1 MVSWPGSI
9 AQGAIR
15 VEANSYQ
22 EKISKKLRVKR
33 GFFYFNISLSVNA
46 LLIKTVIQM
55 SIAAE
60 WQSIGGKDVK
70 LANHL
75 QRISKLYKP

>member
-9 AQGAIR
+9 AQAAIR

-33 GFFYFNISLSVNA
+33 GFFYFHNLLSVKALLVKAVIPINISTDGS
-46 LLIKTVIQM
+46 LIGCKN
-55 SIAAE
+55 
-60 WQSIGGKDVK
+60 VK

-75 QRISKLYKP
+75 QRIR